1 MDDSQKE
8 RVEDLQT
15 QLSKKDTELLAQRK
29 QLVELSSLVERQKE
43 ELLKR
48 DDKFKE
54 QLYVAKVQERRLEEK
69 GKEIV
74 EMIKTQE
81 NIKGEEEAEKLEV
94 EKRVS

>member
-81 NIKGEEEAEKLEV
+81 NIKGEEEAEKFEV